1 MEDDNY
7 SGSMTEGKVTHREY
21 IRNTANTPPDWKYI
35 RSTAEIN
42 KLGETVATSDTSG
55 LRHALSHISRKEVQ
69 DA

>member
-21 IRNTANTPPDWKYI
+21 IRNTADTPPDWKYI

-42 KLGETVATSDTSG
+42 KSGEIFGNVIKSVG
-55 LRHALSHISRKEVQ
+55 KEGI
-69 DA
+69 

>member
-21 IRNTANTPPDWKYI
+21 IRNTAGIPPDWKYI

-42 KLGETVATSDTSG
+42 ELCAIPWSR
-55 LRHALSHISRKEVQ
+55 LRSKTFGGAFMDEE
-69 DA
+69 